1 MRLNVALRMNNIE
14 FCLTVKQKR
23 QGICNGTM
31 KKIVFEMKK
40 IILAL
45 SLVSLIALVYACSR
59 ESIKKIN
66 FVKTTDKTMEQ
77 MLAEAKI
84 QRKILFVDVYTS
96 WCGPCK
102 WMDENTFK
110 DARVTEKFNKKFLN
124 YKVDGESFEGVN
136 VGIIYRVDSYPTYL
150 FINPDGRVLHRI
162 EGMMSSEGLMQ
173 EADFATKLSL
183 NR

>member
-1 MRLNVALRMNNIE
+1 MEKIAFV
-14 FCLTVKQKR
+14 
-23 QGICNGTM
+23 M
-31 KKIVFEMKK
+31 KKM
-40 IILAL
+40 ILAV
-45 SLVSLIALVYACSR
+45 SFISLIILVYACSR

-66 FVKTTDKTMEQ
+66 FVSTSDKTMEQ
-77 MLAEAKI
+77 MLAEAKL
-84 QRKILFVDVYTS
+84 QRKVLFVDVYAS

-150 FINPDGRVLHRI
+150 FISPDGQVLHRI
-162 EGMMSSEGLMQ
+162 EGMMSPEGLMQ
-173 EADFATKLSL
+173 EADDAAKLSQ
-183 NR
+183 NP

>member
-1 MRLNVALRMNNIE
+1 MEKIAFV
-14 FCLTVKQKR
+14 
-23 QGICNGTM
+23 M
-31 KKIVFEMKK
+31 KKM
-40 IILAL
+40 ILAV
-45 SLVSLIALVYACSR
+45 SLVCLIALVYSCSR

-66 FVKTTDKTMEQ
+66 FVKNTDKTMEQ
-77 MLAEAKI
+77 MLAEAKL
-84 QRKILFVDVYTS
+84 QRKVLFVDVYTT

-110 DARVTEKFNKKFLN
+110 DERVADKLNKKFLS

-150 FINPDGRVLHRI
+150 FISPDGKVLHRI
-162 EGMMSSEGLMQ
+162 EGMMSPEGLMQ
-173 EADFATKLSL
+173 EADSAIKLSL